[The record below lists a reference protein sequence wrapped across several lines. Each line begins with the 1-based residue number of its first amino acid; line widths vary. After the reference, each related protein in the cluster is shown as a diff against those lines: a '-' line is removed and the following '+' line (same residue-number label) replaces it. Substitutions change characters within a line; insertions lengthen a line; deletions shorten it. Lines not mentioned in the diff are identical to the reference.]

1 MGWRSQ
7 DVLRVAALV
16 IGIYLAIRLLWFAY
30 PLVFATFLGVLFG
43 LAVSSG
49 VDRLA
54 RFKIPRGIG
63 AALIVFSFIGMLVGI
78 GMWSA
83 PVLRQQFGELRSR
96 LPQAIDN
103 VDRWLESQRG
113 GMLGAMLGG
122 GGDAGAAPAA
132 GGAGTAQGGAAPQ
145 APPAAAGNQAGQ
157 GASPPQ
163 GPPAAAG
170 QVDQGGAG
178 PPLPSERV
186 QEAGRAADSASATQG
201 ERQAEGGGLR
211 GRIVGQLAG
220 ARQYMFGFLTSTF
233 AAVTGLLLV
242 LVLTIYVASDPD
254 TYHSGLMHLFP
265 HSARTRAGEV
275 LSVMASTLR
284 KWLRTQLIA
293 MVAIGVVTT
302 VALFILG
309 IPAAIPLGIL
319 AGLLEF
325 IPTIGPVLSAVPAV
339 LMGFVISPEK
349 ALTVALVYGAIQMLE
364 NHILIPM
371 LMKEGMDLPPALT
384 ILSQALMG
392 MIFGFIGLL
401 VAVTILAA
409 TMVGVKMLYVEGVV
423 GDEVDLGED
432 DDDD

>member
-49 VDRLA
+49 VDRLE
-54 RFKIPRGIG
+54 RFRIPRGLA
-63 AALIVFSFIGMLVGI
+63 AALIVFTFLGCLGGVVA
-78 GMWSA
+78 WSA
-83 PVLRQQFGELRSR
+83 PTLRQQFGELRAK

-103 VDRWLESQRG
+103 VDRWLESHRG
-113 GMLGAMLGG
+113 GMIGALLGG
-122 GGDAGAAPAA
+122 GGGGDTSGAADSGARGGNQPAA
-132 GGAGTAQGGAAPQ
+132 DSER
-145 APPAAAGNQAGQ
+145 PPAQAQ
-157 GASPPQ
+157 STERA
-163 GPPAAAG
+163 
-170 QVDQGGAG
+170 AG
-178 PPLPSERV
+178 PPPPSERAESA
-186 QEAGRAADSASATQG
+186 QRAADSASAGPPQQNAAQDG
-201 ERQAEGGGLR
+201 GAGGGLR
-211 GRIVGQLAG
+211 GRVVGQLAG

-254 TYHSGLMHLFP
+254 TYHRGLMHLFP

-275 LSVMASTLR
+275 LSVMAATLR
-284 KWLRTQLIA
+284 RWLRTQLVA
-293 MVAIGVVTT
+293 MIAIGVVTT
-302 VALFILG
+302 IALFILG

-325 IPTIGPVLSAVPAV
+325 IPTIGPVLSAVPAI

-349 ALTVALVYGAIQMLE
+349 ALAVALVYVAIQMVE
-364 NHILIPM
+364 NHLLIPM

-401 VAVTILAA
+401 VAVPILAA

-432 DDDD
+432 DDD

>member
-49 VDRLA
+49 VDRLE
-54 RFKIPRGIG
+54 RLKIPRGIA
-63 AALIVFSFIGMLVGI
+63 AALIVFSFIGLLAGVVA
-78 GMWSA
+78 WSA
-83 PVLRQQFGELRSR
+83 PVLRQQSRELRAK

-103 VDRWLESQRG
+103 VDRWIESQRG
-113 GMLGAMLGG
+113 GMLGALLGG
-122 GGDAGAAPAA
+122 GGGGGASPADSGNAGATPQGGA
-132 GGAGTAQGGAAPQ
+132 GGAQPGPAPASEPN
-145 APPAAAGNQAGQ
+145 APE
-157 GASPPQ
+157 
-163 GPPAAAG
+163 GPPAAQRQAEGRAG
-170 QVDQGGAG
+170 G
-178 PPLPSERV
+178 PPAPGERA
-186 QEAGRAADSASATQG
+186 QDAERAADSASASSQQG
-201 ERQAEGGGLR
+201 GGGGGLR
-211 GRIVGQLAG
+211 GRVVGQLAG

-254 TYHSGLMHLFP
+254 TYHRGLMHLFP
-265 HSARTRAGEV
+265 HSARSRAGEV
-275 LSVMASTLR
+275 LSVMAATLR
-284 KWLRTQLIA
+284 RWLRTQLIA
-293 MVAIGVVTT
+293 MIAIGVVTT

-325 IPTIGPVLSAVPAV
+325 IPTIGPVLSAIPAV
-339 LMGFVISPEK
+339 LMGFVVSPEK
-349 ALTVALVYGAIQMLE
+349 ALAVALVYAGIQMLE

-371 LMKEGMDLPPALT
+371 LMKEGMDLPPAMT
-384 ILSQALMG
+384 ILAQALMG

-401 VAVTILAA
+401 VAVPILAA

-432 DDDD
+432 DDA

>member
-49 VDRLA
+49 VDRLE
-54 RFKIPRGIG
+54 RFRIPRGLA
-63 AALIVFSFIGMLVGI
+63 AALIVFTFLGCLGGVVA
-78 GMWSA
+78 WSA
-83 PVLRQQFGELRSR
+83 PTLRQQFGELRAK

-103 VDRWLESQRG
+103 VDRWLESHRG
-113 GMLGAMLGG
+113 GMIGALLGG
-122 GGDAGAAPAA
+122 GGGGDTSGAADSGARGGNQPAA
-132 GGAGTAQGGAAPQ
+132 DSER
-145 APPAAAGNQAGQ
+145 PPAQAQ
-157 GASPPQ
+157 STERA
-163 GPPAAAG
+163 
-170 QVDQGGAG
+170 AG
-178 PPLPSERV
+178 PPPPSERAESA
-186 QEAGRAADSASATQG
+186 QRAADSASAGPPQQNAAQEG
-201 ERQAEGGGLR
+201 GAGGGLR
-211 GRIVGQLAG
+211 GRVVGQLAG

-254 TYHSGLMHLFP
+254 TYHRGLMHLFP

-275 LSVMASTLR
+275 LSVMAATLR
-284 KWLRTQLIA
+284 RWLRTQLVA
-293 MVAIGVVTT
+293 MIAIGVVTT
-302 VALFILG
+302 IALFILG

-325 IPTIGPVLSAVPAV
+325 IPTIGPVLSAVPAI

-349 ALTVALVYGAIQMLE
+349 ALAVALVYVAIQMVE
-364 NHILIPM
+364 NHLLIPM

-401 VAVTILAA
+401 VAVPILAA

-432 DDDD
+432 DDD

>member
-49 VDRLA
+49 VDRLE
-54 RFKIPRGIG
+54 RLKIPRGL
-63 AALIVFSFIGMLVGI
+63 ASALIVFSFIGLLAGVVA
-78 GMWSA
+78 WSA
-83 PVLRQQFGELRSR
+83 PVLRQQSRELRAK

-103 VDRWLESQRG
+103 VDRWIESQRG
-113 GMLGAMLGG
+113 GMLGALLGG
-122 GGDAGAAPAA
+122 GNGSGATAAPGAADSGAARGNQPAGA
-132 GGAGTAQGGAAPQ
+132 PQ
-145 APPAAAGNQAGQ
+145 EPPATQAQ
-157 GASPPQ
+157 TSEA
-163 GPPAAAG
+163 
-170 QVDQGGAG
+170 AG
-178 PPLPSERV
+178 PPLPAERA
-186 QEAGRAADSASATQG
+186 QDAQRAADSASMNPSREGAGQG
-201 ERQAEGGGLR
+201 GAGGGGLR
-211 GRIVGQLAG
+211 GRVVGQLAG

-233 AAVTGLLLV
+233 AAVAGLLLV

-254 TYHSGLMHLFP
+254 TYHRGLMHLFP
-265 HSARTRAGEV
+265 HSARSRAGEV
-275 LSVMASTLR
+275 LSVMAATLR

-349 ALTVALVYGAIQMLE
+349 ALAVALVYTAIQMVE
-364 NHILIPM
+364 NHLLIPM

-401 VAVTILAA
+401 VAVPILAA

-423 GDEVDLGED
+423 GDEVDFGED
-432 DDDD
+432 DDD

>member
-1 MGWRSQ
+1 MHRERRSRQMGWRSQ

-49 VDRLA
+49 VDRLE
-54 RFKIPRGIG
+54 RFRIPRGMA
-63 AALIVFSFIGMLVGI
+63 AALIVFTFIGLLGGVI
-78 GMWSA
+78 AWSA
-83 PVLRQQFGELRSR
+83 PTLRQQFGELRAK

-103 VDRWLESQRG
+103 VDQWIESQRG
-113 GMLGAMLGG
+113 GMLGALLGG
-122 GGDAGAAPAA
+122 AAA
-132 GGAGTAQGGAAPQ
+132 GGGAGAPDTGG
-145 APPAAAGNQAGQ
+145 AAGNQPDAP
-157 GASPPQ
+157 S
-163 GPPAAAG
+163 GPPAVERQRAETSG
-170 QVDQGGAG
+170 G
-178 PPLPSERV
+178 PPLPAERA
-186 QEAGRAADSASATQG
+186 QDAERAADSASAGTARQG
-201 ERQAEGGGLR
+201 QDQQSAGGGGLR
-211 GRIVGQLAG
+211 GRVVGQLAG

-254 TYHSGLMHLFP
+254 TYHRGLMHLFP
-265 HSARTRAGEV
+265 HSARSRAGEV
-275 LSVMASTLR
+275 LSVMAATLR
-284 KWLRTQLIA
+284 RWLRTQLIA
-293 MVAIGVVTT
+293 MIAIGVVTT

-349 ALTVALVYGAIQMLE
+349 ALAVALVYTAIQLLE
-364 NHILIPM
+364 NHLLIPK
-371 LMKEGMDLPPALT
+371 LMQAGMDLPPALT
-384 ILSQALMG
+384 ILAQALMG

-401 VAVTILAA
+401 VAVPILAA